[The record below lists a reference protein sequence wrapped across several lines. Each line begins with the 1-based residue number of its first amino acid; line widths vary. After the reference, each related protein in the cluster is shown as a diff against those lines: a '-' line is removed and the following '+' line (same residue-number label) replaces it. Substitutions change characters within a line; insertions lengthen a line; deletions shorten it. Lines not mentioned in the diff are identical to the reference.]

1 MGLPQIGTEMIRFP
15 HRKFGQW
22 LASIVLMPSLTTY
35 YIHSYRRRVHYWYR
49 ILSLHT
55 WAVDIFS
62 RELVL
67 VTAHFGGYKHQS
79 WTQTLLL
86 DRLMCVHPPGVLHYL
101 FVDLYDMR
109 CRYLYL
115 YLNACMPSLIN
126 PIASYAPFHFATC
139 AKFNPLYP
147 CI

>member
-22 LASIVLMPSLTTY
+22 LASIVLMPLLTTY
-35 YIHSYRRRVHYWYR
+35 YIHSYHRCVYYWYC

-62 RELVL
+62 QELVL
-67 VTAHFGGYKHQS
+67 VTGV
-79 WTQTLLL
+79 QTLDTDPSIILAHV
-86 DRLMCVHPPGVLHYL
+86 CAPVLHYL
-101 FVDLYDMR
+101 FVDMYDMR

-115 YLNACMPSLIN
+115 YLNTCMPSLMN
-126 PIASYAPFHFATC
+126 LQSRTTKAHHFYC
-139 AKFNPLYP
+139 G
-147 CI
+147 